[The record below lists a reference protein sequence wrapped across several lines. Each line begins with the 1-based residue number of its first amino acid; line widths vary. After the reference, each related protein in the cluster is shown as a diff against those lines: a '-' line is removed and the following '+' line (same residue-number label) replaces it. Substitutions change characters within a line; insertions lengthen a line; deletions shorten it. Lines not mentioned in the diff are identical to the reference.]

1 MSGKTKTVTSSL
13 AIILAFGAIFAL
25 VAYLRNGPLK
35 MFNSEAEQTKECSY
49 LENKYNE
56 RFIKYSEGDTTM
68 YVPESNTAIGVTVT
82 EQEGYL
88 FDDYTEQKTQY
99 ELKNDLLSKM
109 QNDCVISSKIVNGI
123 IEITVVFSGNLITD
137 SLVDFAAD
145 TYFRIEF
152 YEVEASELETLKS
165 DRSKNVNATKRYK
178 MCNCTEYTV
187 EDLR

>member
-1 MSGKTKTVTSSL
+1 MSGKTKTVISSL
-13 AIILAFGAIFAL
+13 AIILAFGAIFTL

-35 MFNSEAEQTKECSY
+35 MFNSEDEQTKECSY

-56 RFIKYSEGDTTM
+56 KFIKYSEGDTTM

-99 ELKNDLLSKM
+99 ELKNDLLNKM

-137 SLVDFAAD
+137 SLVD

-165 DRSKNVNATKRYK
+165 DRSTNINATKRYK
-178 MCNCTEYTV
+178 ICNFPEYTV

>member
-1 MSGKTKTVTSSL
+1 MSGKAKTIISSL

-35 MFNSEAEQTKECSY
+35 MFNSEDEQTKECSY
-49 LENKYNE
+49 LEDKYNE
-56 RFIKYSEGDTTM
+56 KFIKYSERDTTM

-88 FDDYTEQKTQY
+88 FDDYVEQKTQY
-99 ELKNDLLSKM
+99 ELKNDLLNKM

-137 SLVDFAAD
+137 SLVDFSAD

-152 YEVEASELETLKS
+152 YEVAASELETLKS
-165 DRSKNVNATKRYK
+165 DRSKNINATKRYK
-178 MCNCTEYTV
+178 IYNFPEYIV